1 MARSN
6 LDALDFLAYTS
17 RELARKIYQIY
28 ALDACVKIKSA
39 PSASEASRCTN

>member
-6 LDALDFLAYTS
+6 LNALDFRACAV
-17 RELARKIYQIY
+17 RERARKIYQIY

-39 PSASEASRCTN
+39 PSASEAS